1 MADSDRVLSGS
12 LTKGTRA
19 TLTGSVS
26 PFYQGINVK
35 TDKVFVDGNISPR
48 LGSNSRRLAIF
59 KNNARMSS
67 IQFDDTISLNN
78 DSRDLNDDESKFE
91 ERLVFDLETSQY
103 GQPPVTLQGE
113 PFADLTSFNPISFIQ
128 APDEA
133 MYPVNL
139 WNLGELPDHEF
150 NGVIEPL
157 DIRGNILGLNDYRYE
172 GHNVRGG
179 LVGSAASR
187 PWGSLEIKDTWSL
200 SDKSYFPFLDA
211 PATVTTGSSDMSAF
225 IGGGGYAQEESPYDV
240 QGYQDIRAAAGQ
252 SFREKQYH
260 NVVYSKL
267 YAHNEG
273 DIMHALKLLNSS
285 SCEDITNPLDK
296 RASRGFYFGSPA
308 GSITFGD
315 VYMLGEYE

>member
-19 TLTGSVS
+19 TLTGSAS

-59 KNNARMSS
+59 KNNVRMSS

-78 DSRDLNDDESKFE
+78 DSQDLNDDESKFE
-91 ERLVFDLETSQY
+91 ERLVFDLEISQY
-103 GQPPVTLQGE
+103 GQPIVTLQGE
-113 PFADLTSFNPISFIQ
+113 PFADLTSFNPVSFIQ

-157 DIRGNILGLNDYRYE
+157 DIRGDILGLNDYRYE
-172 GHNVRGG
+172 GHSVRGG

-187 PWGSLEIKDTWSL
+187 PWGSLEINDTWSL

-211 PATVTTGSSDMSAF
+211 PVTMTTGSSD
-225 IGGGGYAQEESPYDV
+225 INPYDV

-260 NVVYSKL
+260 NVVYSRL
-267 YAHNEG
+267 YAHNED

-285 SCEDITNPLDK
+285 SCEDITSPLEK